1 MSGASQLK
9 AKVRDLPN
17 KPGVYLMRD
26 QLGRV
31 IYVGKA
37 RSLRKRVSQYFHPSR
52 AMRWD
57 PKTRALIDSIADFET
72 FVVRSEPEAL
82 LLEGKLIK
90 EYKPRYNAM
99 FKDDKR
105 FLMVKINLNETYPRF
120 KFARLKKDDGAR
132 YFGPFAHAGSVR
144 QVMQWIRKKYGVL
157 VQGTGAPK
165 EKDLKYSTYLVPVPL
180 AEMPHEE
187 YLRRVDLACEFLEGR
202 NKEAI
207 EQLEEAMRNAAEA
220 MKFEMAAGFRDVIN
234 SLREIGRAAHERK
247 FARDFAP
254 NLVPQQEM
262 EELQCV
268 LGLSRLPQHVEGFDI
283 SNISG
288 TLSVASA
295 VCFRDGRPHKE
306 HYRHYRIRTVEGSDD
321 FASMAEVVGRRV
333 WEVSPMNRM
342 EGFFDKYLHGQAD
355 LGRRYARVRA
365 EGGALPDLVMV
376 DGGKGQLMAALRALW
391 KLEIRDLPVIGL
403 AKQMEEIH
411 VPDQTLPI
419 RLPRNSPAL
428 HLIQRLRDEAHR
440 FANAYHQKLRK
451 RRVQESVLDEFPGLG
466 DKRKLA
472 LLQHFGSIQRLRDAS
487 AEAIANVP
495 GIGPKM
501 AAALQEFLANR

>member
-1 MSGASQLK
+1 MSEAPNLK
-9 AKVRDLPN
+9 AKVRELPN

-26 QLGRV
+26 KLGRV

-37 RSLRKRVSQYFHPSR
+37 RSLRKRVGQYFHPSR
-52 AMRWD
+52 RYAWD
-57 PKTRALIDSIADFET
+57 PKTRALIESIADLET
-72 FVVRSEPEAL
+72 FVVKSEPEAL

-105 FLMVKINLNETYPRF
+105 FLMVKVSLNEPYPRF

-144 QVMQWIRKKYGVL
+144 LAMQWIRKTYGVL

-180 AEMPHEE
+180 KDMPPEE
-187 YLRRVDLACEFLEGR
+187 YLRRVELACDFLDGK

-207 EQLEEAMRNAAEA
+207 SQLELEMQQAAKE
-220 MKFEMAAGFRDVIN
+220 MQFEKAAQLRDVVA

-247 FARDFAP
+247 FARDPAIAGSKID
-254 NLVPQQEM
+254 PQAEM
-262 EELQCV
+262 AELQRV
-268 LGLSRLPQHVEGFDI
+268 LGLSTLPSHIEGFDI
-283 SNISG
+283 STISG
-288 TLSVASA
+288 TLSVAST
-295 VCFRDGRPHKE
+295 VCFRDGKAHKE
-306 HYRHYRIRTVEGSDD
+306 HYRHYRIKTVEGSDD
-321 FASMAEVVGRRV
+321 FASMAEVVGRR
-333 WEVSPMNRM
+333 
-342 EGFFDKYLHGQAD
+342 
-355 LGRRYARVRA
+355 YARVRA
-365 EGGALPDLVMV
+365 EGGTLPDLVMV
-376 DGGKGQLMAALRALW
+376 DGGKGQLMSALRALW
-391 KLEIRDLPVIGL
+391 KLEIRDLPVVGL

-411 VPDQTLPI
+411 VVDQALPI
-419 RLPRNSPAL
+419 RLPGNSPAL

-466 DKRKLA
+466 EKRKLA
-472 LLQHFGSIQRLRDAS
+472 LLQHFGSIQRLREAS
-487 AEAIANVP
+487 ADEIAEVSRV
-495 GIGPKM
+495 GQKL
-501 AAALQEFLANR
+501 AAALKEFLAKG

>member
-1 MSGASQLK
+1 MSGAPNLK

-37 RSLRKRVSQYFHPSR
+37 RSLRKRVGQYFHPSR

-57 PKTRALIDSIADFET
+57 PKTRALIESIADFET
-72 FVVRSEPEAL
+72 FVVKSEPEAL

-105 FLMVKINLNETYPRF
+105 FLMVKISMNEPYPRF

-132 YFGPFAHAGSVR
+132 YFGPFAHAGAVR

-202 NKEAI
+202 SKEAI
-207 EQLEEAMRNAAEA
+207 EQLEEAMRAAAKA
-220 MKFEMAAGFRDVIN
+220 MKFELAAGFRDVIN

-247 FARDFAP
+247 FSRDFAP
-254 NLVPQQEM
+254 NLAPQQEM
-262 EELQCV
+262 EELQRV
-268 LGLSRLPQHVEGFDI
+268 LGLAQLPQHVEGFDI

-306 HYRHYRIRTVEGSDD
+306 HYRHYRIKTVEGSDD
-321 FASMAEVVGRRV
+321 FASMAEVV
-333 WEVSPMNRM
+333 
-342 EGFFDKYLHGQAD
+342 
-355 LGRRYARVRA
+355 GRRYARVRA

-466 DKRKLA
+466 NKRKLA
-472 LLQHFGSIQRLRDAS
+472 LLQHFGSIQRLREAS
-487 AEAIANVP
+487 AEAIATVP

-501 AAALQEFLANR
+501 AAALQEFLANCL

>member
-1 MSGASQLK
+1 MTQPSNSLK
-9 AKVRDLPN
+9 TKVRDLPN

-52 AMRWD
+52 QMRWD

-72 FVVRSEPEAL
+72 FVVKSEPEAL

-105 FLMVKINLNETYPRF
+105 FLMVKVHLNEPYPRF

-144 QVMQWIRKKYGVL
+144 LTMQWIRKKYGVL

-165 EKDLKYSTYLVPVPL
+165 EKDLKYSSYLVPVPL
-180 AEMPHEE
+180 AEIPHEE
-187 YLRRVDLACEFLEGR
+187 YLRRVDLACDFLEGR
-202 NKEAI
+202 SKEAI
-207 EQLEEAMRNAAEA
+207 GQLEEEMRAAARA
-220 MKFEMAAGFRDVIN
+220 MKFETAAQLRDVIN
-234 SLREIGRAAHERK
+234 SLREIGRATRERK
-247 FARDFAP
+247 FTHDFAP
-254 NLVPQQEM
+254 RIAPQPEM
-262 EELQCV
+262 EELQRV
-268 LGLSRLPQHVEGFDI
+268 LGLAALPSHIEGFDI

-288 TLSVASA
+288 TLSVAA
-295 VCFRDGRPHKE
+295 TVCFRDGKPHKE
-306 HYRHYRIRTVEGSDD
+306 HYRHYRIKTVEGSDD
-321 FASMAEVVGRRV
+321 FASMAEVVGRR
-333 WEVSPMNRM
+333 
-342 EGFFDKYLHGQAD
+342 
-355 LGRRYARVRA
+355 YARVRA
-365 EGGALPDLVMV
+365 EGGTLPDLVMV
-376 DGGKGQLMAALRALW
+376 DGGKGQLMSALRALW
-391 KLEIRDLPVIGL
+391 QLEIRDLRVIGL

-411 VPDQTLPI
+411 VPDQTQPI

-440 FANAYHQKLRK
+440 FANSYHQKLRQ

-466 DKRKLA
+466 EKRKLA
-472 LLQHFGSIQRLRDAS
+472 LLQHFGTIQRLREATPEKI
-487 AEAIANVP
+487 AEVT
-495 GIGPKM
+495 GIGPTM
-501 AAALQEFLANR
+501 AAALQEFLAKG

>member
-1 MSGASQLK
+1 MTPPHDNLK
-9 AKVRDLPN
+9 SKVRDLPN

-37 RSLRKRVSQYFHPSR
+37 RSLRKRVGQYFHPSR
-52 AMRWD
+52 QMRWD
-57 PKTRALIDSIADFET
+57 PKTRALIESIADFET
-72 FVVRSEPEAL
+72 FVVNSEPEAL

-105 FLMVKINLNETYPRF
+105 FLMVKINLTEAYPRF

-157 VQGTGAPK
+157 VQGTGAPTK
-165 EKDLKYSTYLVPVPL
+165 KDLKYSTYLVPVPL
-180 AEMPHEE
+180 ADMPHEE
-187 YLRRVDLACEFLEGR
+187 YLRRVNMACDFLEGR
-202 NKEAI
+202 SKEAI
-207 EQLEEAMRNAAEA
+207 AELEEAMQAAA
-220 MKFEMAAGFRDVIN
+220 KALKFEAAAALRDVIN
-234 SLREIGRAAHERK
+234 SLREIGRAARERK
-247 FARDFAP
+247 FVHDFSP
-254 NLVPQQEM
+254 KIEPQHEM
-262 EELQCV
+262 EELQRMLNLSV
-268 LGLSRLPQHVEGFDI
+268 LPLHVEGFDI

-288 TLSVASA
+288 TLSVAST
-295 VCFRDGRPHKE
+295 VCFRDGKPHKE
-306 HYRHYRIRTVEGSDD
+306 HYRHYRIKTVEGSDD
-321 FASMAEVVGRRV
+321 FASMAEVVGRR
-333 WEVSPMNRM
+333 
-342 EGFFDKYLHGQAD
+342 YT
-355 LGRRYARVRA
+355 RVRA

-391 KLEIRDLPVIGL
+391 KLDIRDLPVIGL

-440 FANAYHQKLRK
+440 FANSYHQKLRK

-466 DKRKLA
+466 AKRKLA
-472 LLQHFGSIQRLRDAS
+472 LLQHFGSIQRLR
-487 AEAIANVP
+487 EATADDIAMVS

-501 AAALQEFLANR
+501 AAMLKEFLAKG

>member
-1 MSGASQLK
+1 MSLPTNSLK
-9 AKVRDLPN
+9 SKVRDLPN

-26 QLGRV
+26 KLGRV

-37 RSLRKRVSQYFHPSR
+37 RSLRKRVGQYFHPSR
-52 AMRWD
+52 AMRRD
-57 PKTRALIDSIADFET
+57 PKTRALIESIADFET
-72 FVVRSEPEAL
+72 FVVKSEMEAL

-105 FLMVKINLNETYPRF
+105 FLMVKISLNEEYPRF

-144 QVMQWIRKKYGVL
+144 LAMQWVRKKYGVL

-165 EKDLKYSTYLVPVPL
+165 AKDLKYSTYLVPVPL
-180 AEMPHEE
+180 ADIPHEE
-187 YLRRVDLACEFLEGR
+187 YLRRVDLACDFFEGK

-207 EQLEEAMRNAAEA
+207 EELENEMRAAA
-220 MKFEMAAGFRDVIN
+220 RVMKFETAAGLRDVIN
-234 SLREIGRAAHERK
+234 SLREIGRVAHERK
-247 FARDFAP
+247 FSRDFAP
-254 NLVPQQEM
+254 KIEPQEEM
-262 EELQCV
+262 QELQQV
-268 LGLSRLPQHVEGFDI
+268 LGLAVLPSHIEGFDI

-288 TLSVASA
+288 TLSVAST
-295 VCFRDGRPHKE
+295 VCFRNGKPHKE
-306 HYRHYRIRTVEGSDD
+306 HYRHYRIKTVEGSDD
-321 FASMAEVVGRRV
+321 FASMAEVVGRRYT
-333 WEVSPMNRM
+333 R
-342 EGFFDKYLHGQAD
+342 L
-355 LGRRYARVRA
+355 RA
-365 EGGALPDLVMV
+365 EGGTLPDLVMV

-391 KLEIRDLPVIGL
+391 KLEVRDLPVIGL

-411 VPDQTLPI
+411 VADQTLPI

-440 FANAYHQKLRK
+440 FANSYHQKLRK
-451 RRVQESVLDEFPGLG
+451 RRVQESVLDEFSGLG
-466 DKRKLA
+466 AKRKLA
-472 LLQHFGSIQRLRDAS
+472 LLQHFGSIQRLR
-487 AEAIANVP
+487 EATADDIAKVT

-501 AAALQEFLANR
+501 AAALTDFLANR